1 MPWKP
6 VYITYTQLARSAR
19 ADSVA
24 RKEDLEDACEAASR
38 AIDKVANR
46 QFGKTEG
53 VEARLY
59 TPVWSASNGM
69 WQVDTDDFE
78 ADTLVSVA
86 YDSVGDYT
94 YAGAMEVSAL
104 LPYPLN
110 APQEGRPY
118 EGFYV
123 RRLSLA
129 RPALIRVTADPW
141 GWSAVPRTAVA
152 ATKLQATRFFA
163 RSDAPFGVAGS
174 PSDGSEVRL
183 LAKADPDVIVML
195 KSRQL
200 VRRTWAR

>member
-6 VYITYTQLARSAR
+6 AYITYPQLATAVR

-38 AIDKVANR
+38 TVDKAANR
-46 QFGKTEG
+46 QFGSATG
-53 VEARLY
+53 TRLY
-59 TPVWSASNGM
+59 EPIWSASNGM

-78 ADTLVSVA
+78 ADQLTAVA
-86 YDSVGDYT
+86 YDSAGDYT
-94 YAGAMEVSAL
+94 YATAMDIASL
-104 LPYPLN
+104 LPYPFN
-110 APQEGRPY
+110 ASQDGRPY

-123 RRLSLA
+123 RRTSLA
-129 RPALIRVTADPW
+129 RPARFRVTADPW
-141 GWSAVPRTAVA
+141 GWSAVPRTVIA
-152 ATKLQATRFFA
+152 ATKLQAVRFFA
-163 RSDAPFGVAGS
+163 RYDAPFGVAGS

-183 LAKADPDVIVML
+183 LARADADVIVML